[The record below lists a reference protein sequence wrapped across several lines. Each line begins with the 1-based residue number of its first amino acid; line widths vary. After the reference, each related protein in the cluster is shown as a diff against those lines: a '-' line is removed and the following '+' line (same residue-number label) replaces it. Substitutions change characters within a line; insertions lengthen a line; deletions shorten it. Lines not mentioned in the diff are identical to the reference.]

1 MVERPIGL
9 DRGAAAHDTTG
20 RDLPELENASPPSL
34 ATERILRCRN
44 AMSGVRDPLDPAR
57 AYFADVE
64 WEFHGDLIP
73 LHAEFTPGQNLDRA
87 RRIDELSTA
96 LRSRIVGPRVRHPP
110 FHYGRRPAFP
120 VLDRQ
125 LAAAAREFSAI
136 QRTLVLKHFG
146 DVADPA
152 ALAAVD
158 RAYEAFANGELARDV
173 DLELFDCEP
182 NSALYFLFAEFAFLA
197 IEAGID
203 ADFWSRLLPTLVRT
217 QEIYAVVYGPASGE
231 RTFAS
236 YKVRNRIPAS
246 RAPLPLAKLE
256 SLRAA
261 YSGLDVATLD
271 LEACEIAR
279 RAFRDQI

>member
-1 MVERPIGL
+1 MPSSL
-9 DRGAAAHDTTG
+9 PG
-20 RDLPELENASPPSL
+20 R
-34 ATERILRCRN
+34 T
-44 AMSGVRDPLDPAR
+44 
-57 AYFADVE
+57 
-64 WEFHGDLIP
+64 
-73 LHAEFTPGQNLDRA
+73 
-87 RRIDELSTA
+87 STA
-96 LRSRIVGPRVRHPP
+96 RGGSTSSRRRCAVASSGLACGTLRSITAGGPRSPSSI
-110 FHYGRRPAFP
+110 GSS
-120 VLDRQ
+120 
-125 LAAAAREFSAI
+125 REFSAI

-217 QEIYAVVYGPASGE
+217 QEIYATVYGPASGE

-246 RAPLPLAKLE
+246 RAPLPLARLE

-261 YSGLDVATLD
+261 YSGLDVAKLD
-271 LEACEIAR
+271 LEACAIAR